1 MGTPTETKPRTAHT
15 GPTFGAVILF
25 IAAIVAAIA
34 LVTGGTGYAIYT
46 ASHQV
51 NSSCGFWKAL
61 ATAPI
66 APVPP
71 VKVVSKFGV
80 TIVLKSLEAY
90 NGQGCGHLEPSP
102 DLTRWA
108 RYWHLKLP

>member
-1 MGTPTETKPRTAHT
+1 MESTKAPTR
-15 GPTFGAVILF
+15 GAVILF
-25 IAAIVAAIA
+25 IAAVVSAI
-34 LVTGGTGYAIYT
+34 LFVVGGTWYAIYS

-51 NSSCGFWKAL
+51 NASCQFWKAL

-80 TIVLKSLEAY
+80 TIVLDSLQAY
-90 NGQGCGHLEPSP
+90 NGQGCGHLTPSL
-102 DLTRWA
+102 DLTKWA
-108 RYWHLKLP
+108 GYWHIKLHS